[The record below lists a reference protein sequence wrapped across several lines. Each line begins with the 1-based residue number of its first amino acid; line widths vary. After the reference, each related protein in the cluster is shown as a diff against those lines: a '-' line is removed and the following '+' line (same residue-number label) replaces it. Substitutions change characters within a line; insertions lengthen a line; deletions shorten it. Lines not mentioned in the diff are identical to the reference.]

1 MVSVIFYLPIKAGPV
16 KPEKVEKE
24 EPDTEV
30 SILSLNPFSFSTL
43 MFLFCLYFQNPA
55 VVRLS
60 FNFSKG
66 QLISKANIV
75 LNSSEKTNEEIL
87 SQLVGQIF
95 PNIVFVFWSN

>member
-24 EPDTEV
+24 EPVSEV

-43 MFLFCLYFQNPA
+43 MFLFYLYFQKPV

-60 FNFSKG
+60 FNFSKD
-66 QLISKANIV
+66 QLISEANYLV
-75 LNSSEKTNEEIL
+75 LNSSEQNTIA
-87 SQLVGQIF
+87 LVGRANF
-95 PNIVFVFWSN
+95 FKYYFRFLK